1 MSPPELK
8 EKEQK
13 EAHVFFLS
21 FFFCFYPFF
30 NFLAAQDQLINIML
44 TLFKK

>member
-13 EAHVFFLS
+13 EAHVFFFLFLLLS
-21 FFFCFYPFF
+21 FFL

-44 TLFKK
+44 TLFK